1 MSYNSNGG
9 YGNLNPYVVSG
20 QFTNPNNSSY
30 AGSFGSNE
38 TQGGAICNDAMMR
51 GGKWGKGGKRG
62 NWKESIRRKIKNITR
77 KYKMGSKR
85 SVKRMKSRIKSRY
98 IGRSRSVSRSR
109 YGGKKRRIT
118 NKSKKAQRGG
128 NYSQFMNNLPNT
140 PSYSLGSLLS
150 SAASGL
156 ASPPPFNQLPNCT
169 NCVDNYNHYTKM
181 GSSSLGH

>member
-1 MSYNSNGG
+1 
-9 YGNLNPYVVSG
+9 
-20 QFTNPNNSSY
+20 
-30 AGSFGSNE
+30 
-38 TQGGAICNDAMMR
+38 
-51 GGKWGKGGKRG
+51 
-62 NWKESIRRKIKNITR
+62 
-77 KYKMGSKR
+77 MGSKR
-85 SVKRMKSRIKSRY
+85 SVKRMKSRIKARY

-109 YGGKKRRIT
+109 YGGKKRRNT
-118 NKSKKAQRGG
+118 HKNKSTNKKAQRGG

-181 GSSSLGH
+181 GTPSLGH

>member
-1 MSYNSNGG
+1 MSSASNFGWNSKPLHNVNSN
-9 YGNLNPYVVSG
+9 YVNV
-20 QFTNPNNSSY
+20 
-30 AGSFGSNE
+30 GSENTPRFFSSNE
-38 TQGGAICNDAMMR
+38 ISGGA
-51 GGKWGKGGKRG
+51 KRL
-62 NWKESIRRKIKNITR
+62 KRKIKNITKR
-77 KYKMGSKR
+77 YKMGSKK
-85 SVKRMKSRIKSRY
+85 STKRMKSRIKARY
-98 IGRSRSVSRSR
+98 IGRTRTRSR

-118 NKSKKAQRGG
+118 HKNNKKAQRGG

-140 PSYSLGSLLS
+140 SSYSLGSLLS

>member
-1 MSYNSNGG
+1 MSGASNTGWDVKPLHNVNSNYVNVGSE
-9 YGNLNPYVVSG
+9 NNPR
-20 QFTNPNNSSY
+20 F
-30 AGSFGSNE
+30 FGSNE
-38 TQGGAICNDAMMR
+38 ITGGA
-51 GGKWGKGGKRG
+51 KRL
-62 NWKESIRRKIKNITR
+62 KQKIKNITR

-85 SVKRMKSRIKSRY
+85 SMKRMKSRIKARY
-98 IGRSRSVSRSR
+98 IERSRSVSRSR

-118 NKSKKAQRGG
+118 NKNKNKSKKQRGG
-128 NYSQFMNNLPNT
+128 NYSQFMNNLPST

-181 GSSSLGH
+181 GTPSLGH

>member
-1 MSYNSNGG
+1 MSSASNTGWNVKPLNDVD
-9 YGNLNPYVVSG
+9 GNYVNVGSENNPR
-20 QFTNPNNSSY
+20 F
-30 AGSFGSNE
+30 FGSNE
-38 TQGGAICNDAMMR
+38 ITGGA
-51 GGKWGKGGKRG
+51 KRL
-62 NWKESIRRKIKNITR
+62 KQKIKNITR

-109 YGGKKRRIT
+109 NGGKKRRIT
-118 NKSKKAQRGG
+118 NKSKNKSKKAQRGG